1 MCSGQSGLFQGNKI
15 RATKIFQGF
24 FWWSRGGLGISL
36 GRPMVAK
43 QNGVRQSRVDY
54 IARVAMANF
63 NDLRFLVISST
74 VYRIATAIGPRAN

>member
-1 MCSGQSGLFQGNKI
+1 MRICAVVSQGFSRAIKSGQQKSS
-15 RATKIFQGF
+15 RVF

-54 IARVAMANF
+54 IARVAMAN
-63 NDLRFLVISST
+63 LQI
-74 VYRIATAIGPRAN
+74 